1 MTALMALRIG
11 AAKFIIPFAF
21 AYYPTLL
28 LVQDFDTVSFISIV
42 CRLTLVIYL
51 VSSAL
56 SAFDR
61 ERIGFISIILRL
73 VIATLCLI
81 SMPLIH
87 IPAAALG
94 IILILFSWKIYP
106 FNKYRKDTG

>member
-28 LVQDFDTVSFISIV
+28 LVEAFDLIPFITIIV
-42 CRLTLVIYL
+42 RLTLVIYL
-51 VSSAL
+51 VSTAL

-61 ERIGFISIILRL
+61 TKLIHASIAIRLILAVL
-73 VIATLCLI
+73 CLLTPIYYHGPATLLG
-81 SMPLIH
+81 L
-87 IPAAALG
+87 AL
-94 IILILFSWKIYP
+94 LAHSWQLFP
-106 FNKYRKDTG
+106 FKPTAQ